1 MIANGNKLDTV
12 KDKMDAYVGW
22 VKKLHD
28 QPSPDANGIDIR
40 EEVKFTLPDQ
50 GVYTGGWCRPQN
62 DGAPLRAITL
72 MNYCKILEKDACDAL
87 KPVISKD
94 LD

>member
-1 MIANGNKLDTV
+1 MEAQLT
-12 KDKMDAYVGW
+12 W
-22 VKKLHD
+22 VEKLHAKK
-28 QPSPDANGIDIR
+28 SPDANGIDIR

-50 GVYTGGWCRPQN
+50 GMFTGGWCRPQN

-72 MNYCKILEKDACDAL
+72 MNYSDILQKMAYPFLGRAEIMDIQSR
-87 KPVISKD
+87 ISTEVQID